1 VSHKLLLLLLLIII
15 PIKGQQRYRYTYIS
29 THHMVN
35 IYIHTWLLD
44 GQNKIE

>member
-1 VSHKLLLLLLLIII
+1 VSHKLLLLLLLLII
-15 PIKGQQRYRYTYIS
+15 PIKGQRYRYIYIS
-29 THHMVN
+29 TRHMVN

>member
-1 VSHKLLLLLLLIII
+1 MSHKLLLLLLIIII

-35 IYIHTWLLD
+35 IYIHTYMAAGWT
-44 GQNKIE
+44 K